1 MGQRP
6 FLFCLVA
13 PDRAEV
19 LLPRLIEHF
28 ADDPRVAVLVERR
41 SADDRSARPGSE
53 QRAPVVTRDIVRA
66 LPPGLRR
73 EARHLRFV
81 QRLEP
86 VRRTHAYAGNSDLLA
101 QVRAGDPEAAT
112 ELWWRFHQR
121 VRIRLRSRLG
131 DDAAADSAGPE
142 VLGRLLD
149 AIDAEDPSPERL
161 GEWIDQ
167 LVDRYVAERNGQDNG
182 ARRRT
187 RASST
192 NGRVRSPG

>member
-13 PDRAEV
+13 PERAQE
-19 LLPRLIEHF
+19 LLPRLLEHF

-41 SADDRSARPGSE
+41 GDDGQSRRPGAE
-53 QRAPVVTRDIVRA
+53 QRAPVVARDIVRA

-86 VRRTHAYAGNSDLLA
+86 VRRTHASAANGDLLA
-101 QVRAGDPEAAT
+101 QMRAGDPEAVT
-112 ELWWRFHQR
+112 ELWWRFHER
-121 VRIRLRSRLG
+121 VRLRLVSRLG
-131 DDAAADSAGPE
+131 HDAAAESAGPD

-149 AIDAEDPSPERL
+149 ALETEDPSPERL
-161 GEWIDQ
+161 GAWIDE
-167 LVDRYVAERNGQDNG
+167 LVDRYVDERIRHDHV
-182 ARRRT
+182 ARART
-187 RASST
+187 PASSGT
-192 NGRVRSPG
+192 ARVRSPR